1 MIPQLSVGDY
11 LKTKRAMI
19 RAVEKQALLSEKID
33 LLKEALAEG
42 GVTSVASEGAQP
54 KSVPSPGKCFS
65 RNASLPFILAG
76 YPTPSSEAP
85 QTAATS
91 FDKQCRVAGLQHAH
105 LLHVLQGAA
114 QPAWHQ
120 PRQAL
125 VTRHRHKVH
134 FCGLFHSCLL
144 SML

>member
-65 RNASLPFILAG
+65 RNASLPLSLLGIPPLHERRHRLQPQAS
-76 YPTPSSEAP
+76 TSSIMW
-85 QTAATS
+85 QDCSTHICCMS
-91 FDKQCRVAGLQHAH
+91 FRARHGQLGTK
-105 LLHVLQGAA
+105 
-114 QPAWHQ
+114 

-134 FCGLFHSCLL
+134 FGGLSHSCLL